1 MSTATVDHA
10 APTRDPELDVLRGLA
25 LIGVCVMNYH
35 GYLVLR
41 GGTAGDGFV
50 ARVFDPWHGPLA
62 TRFAAVF
69 VTVAGMGVVL
79 LTHRARSSGD
89 ASAVSSM
96 RWVLVRRGVLLF
108 SFGWFLDW
116 VWPGTI
122 LFFYGAYFVIA
133 AALFTLRCR
142 WLVLIGAAGAAAA
155 AAIQW
160 WSVERTTNGHD
171 TSWLL
176 QGESEATKSPR
187 DLLFDV
193 AVRGTHPLLPW
204 LAFLCFGMVL
214 GRRLVD
220 GRLHTVA
227 RTQLAFGGV
236 LAVAAG
242 YLLRDALPWDVALR
256 STFPFDRGLLYVLT
270 TLGSTAVAIAVVGPL
285 ARRFQRTAPVRWL
298 SVAGRTTLTLY
309 VLHVLVFDL
318 VVDRLGWVHPAG
330 LGTSLL
336 FAAAFWL
343 CAVAAANLWA
353 SFRPL
358 GPLEWWYR
366 RFSRA

>member
-1 MSTATVDHA
+1 VAVSDTVTD
-10 APTRDPELDVLRGLA
+10 RDPELDVLRGLA
-25 LIGVCVMNYH
+25 LIGVCIMNYH

-41 GGTAGDGFV
+41 GATPGDGLL
-50 ARVFDPWHGPLA
+50 ARVFDPWRGPLA

-69 VTVAGMGVVL
+69 VTVAGVGVVL

-89 ASAVSSM
+89 RAAISAV

-108 SFGWFLDW
+108 AFGWFLDW

-122 LFFYGAYFVIA
+122 LFFYGAYFLMA

-142 WLVLIGAAGAAAA
+142 WLVLIGAMAAVAAAA
-155 AAIQW
+155 VQW
-160 WSVERTTNGHD
+160 WSVDRMHHGHD

-204 LAFLCFGMVL
+204 LVFLCLGMVL
-214 GRRLVD
+214 GRRLID
-220 GRLHTVA
+220 GRLHVIA
-227 RTQLAFGGV
+227 RTQLAFAGV
-236 LAVAAG
+236 LAVATG
-242 YLLRDALPWDVALR
+242 YVLRDSLPVDATLR
-256 STFPFDRGLLYVLT
+256 STFPVDRGLLYVLT

-285 ARRFQRTAPVRWL
+285 ARRWSSSAPVRWL
-298 SVAGRTTLTLY
+298 AVTGRTTLTLY
-309 VLHVLVFDL
+309 VLHVLCFGL
-318 VVDRLGWVHPAG
+318 VVDWLEWVRPGG
-330 LGTSLL
+330 LTTSLL
-336 FAAAFWL
+336 FAAVFWVV
-343 CAVAAANLWA
+343 AVAAANLW
-353 SFRPL
+353 SRVRPL

>member
-1 MSTATVDHA
+1 MCSSD
-10 APTRDPELDVLRGLA
+10 LLA
-25 LIGVCVMNYH
+25 H
-35 GYLVLR
+35 
-41 GGTAGDGFV
+41 
-50 ARVFDPWHGPLA
+50 VFDPWRGPLS

-69 VTVAGMGVVL
+69 VAVAGMGVVL

-89 ASAVSSM
+89 RAQVSAV

-108 SFGWFLDW
+108 AFGFFLDW

-122 LFFYGAYFVIA
+122 LFFYGAFFLA
-133 AALFTLRCR
+133 ASVLFTLRCR
-142 WLVLIGAAGAAAA
+142 WLAIVGASAALGA

-160 WSVERTTNGHD
+160 WAVDRAAHGHD

-176 QGESEATKSPR
+176 WGDAETTRSPR

-204 LAFLCFGMVL
+204 LIFLCLGMVL

-220 GRLHTVA
+220 GRLTTIV
-227 RTQLAFGGV
+227 RTQMAFAGV

-242 YLLRDALPWDVALR
+242 YLLRGMLPWDPTLR
-256 STFPFDRGLLYVLT
+256 STTPFDRGLLYVLT
-270 TLGSTAVAIAVVGPL
+270 TIGSTLVALAVIGPL
-285 ARRFQRTAPVRWL
+285 ARRYATTAPVRWL
-298 SVAGRTTLTLY
+298 STAGRTTLTLY

-318 VVDRLGWVHPAG
+318 LVDHLEWVRPGG
-330 LGTSLL
+330 LGTSLA
-336 FAAAFWL
+336 FAAAFW
-343 CAVAAANLWA
+343 VAAVVAANVW
-353 SFRPL
+353 SRFRPL

>member
-1 MSTATVDHA
+1 MSDIAVE
-10 APTRDPELDVLRGLA
+10 RDPELDVLRGLA

-41 GGTAGDGFV
+41 GATPGEGLL
-50 ARVFDPWHGPLA
+50 ARVFDPWRGPLA

-69 VTVAGMGVVL
+69 VTVAGIGVVL

-89 ASAVSSM
+89 PNAVSAM

-108 SFGWFLDW
+108 AFGWFLDW

-122 LFFYGAYFVIA
+122 LFFYGAYFLVA

-142 WLVLIGAAGAAAA
+142 WLVLVGALAAGAAAA
-155 AAIQW
+155 LQW
-160 WSVERTTNGHD
+160 WSLDRTTNGHD

-176 QGESEATKSPR
+176 QGESESTKSPR

-204 LAFLCFGMVL
+204 LVFLCLGMVL
-214 GRRLVD
+214 GRRLID
-220 GRLHTVA
+220 GRLNTVV

-236 LAVAAG
+236 LAVATG
-242 YLLRDALPWDVALR
+242 YLLRDSLPVHATLR
-256 STFPFDRGLLYVLT
+256 STFPLDRGLLYVLT
-270 TLGSTAVAIAVVGPL
+270 AVGSTAVAVAVVGPI
-285 ARRFQRTAPVRWL
+285 ARHWSGTRPVRWL
-298 SVAGRTTLTLY
+298 AVAGRTSLSLY
-309 VLHVLVFDL
+309 VLHVLCFDL
-318 VVDRLGWVHPAG
+318 LVDRLGWVQPGG

-336 FAAAFWL
+336 FAAAFWVA
-343 CAVAAANLWA
+343 AVAMANVW
-353 SFRPL
+353 SQWQPL